1 VKRRLVLLGAPGSGK
16 GTQAEMIT
24 RQFGIPITS
33 PGAIL
38 RREKELGTPLG
49 EETAEVLERGGLV
62 SDKIIVELIE
72 DWLRLHGGHGFVF
85 DGFPRTLP
93 QAESLM
99 SILARLRTRLDLA
112 IWLEVSQQT
121 VFDRI
126 AGRLQCGECGF
137 TTSASSAQFAVRP
150 VCPYCDGRL
159 VRRGDDDLGV
169 LQTRLSEFETK
180 TQPLA
185 SFYGKISILHRID
198 GNRDREA
205 VFADIS
211 RLIEDKAPATA

>member
-1 VKRRLVLLGAPGSGK
+1 MLLGAPGSGK

-24 RQFGIPITS
+24 RQFGIPVTS

-38 RREKELGTPLG
+38 RREKDLGTPLG
-49 EETAEVLERGGLV
+49 EKTAEVIQHGGLV
-62 SDKIIVELIE
+62 SDEIIVELIE

-99 SILARLRTRLDLA
+99 SILTRLRTALDLA
-112 IWLEVSQQT
+112 IWLEVSEQT
-121 VFDRI
+121 VHDRI
-126 AGRLQCGECGF
+126 SGRLQCAECGF
-137 TTSASSAQFAVRP
+137 TTSGKSAKFAERP
-150 VCPYCDGRL
+150 VCPYCDGPL
-159 VRRGDDDLGV
+159 VRRNDDDEVV
-169 LQTRLSEFETK
+169 LQTRLSEFEKK

-185 SFYGKISILHRID
+185 AFYGKMSILHRID

-211 RLIEDKAPATA
+211 RLIENKSSA

>member
-1 VKRRLVLLGAPGSGK
+1 
-16 GTQAEMIT
+16 MIT
-24 RQFGIPITS
+24 RQFGIPVTS

-38 RREKELGTPLG
+38 RREKDLGTPLG
-49 EETAEVLERGGLV
+49 QETAEVLQRGDLV

-99 SILARLRTRLDLA
+99 SILTRLRTALDLV

-121 VFDRI
+121 VRDRI
-126 AGRLQCGECGF
+126 AGRLQCGACGF
-137 TTSASSAQFAVRP
+137 TTSVTSAKFAERP
-150 VCPYCDGRL
+150 VCPYCDGPL
-159 VRRGDDDLGV
+159 VRRNDDDLGV
-169 LQTRLSEFETK
+169 LQTRLQEFRTK
-180 TQPLA
+180 TEPLA
-185 SFYGKISILHRID
+185 SFYKELSILRRTD

-205 VFADIS
+205 VFSDIS
-211 RLIEDKAPATA
+211 QLIEDKTSR

>member
-24 RQFGIPITS
+24 RQFGIPVTS
-33 PGAIL
+33 TGAIL
-38 RREKELGTPLG
+38 RRERDLGTPLG
-49 EETAEVLERGGLV
+49 QQAADVLRRGGLV
-62 SDKIIVELIE
+62 SDKIIIGLIE

-99 SILARLRTRLDLA
+99 SILARLRSALDLV
-112 IWLEVSQQT
+112 IWLEVSEQT
-121 VFDRI
+121 VLDRI
-126 AGRLQCGECGF
+126 AGRLQCAECGF
-137 TTSASSAQFAVRP
+137 TTSSSSAQFANRP
-150 VCPYCDGRL
+150 ICPYCDGPL
-159 VRRGDDDLGV
+159 ERRNDDDLSV
-169 LQTRLSEFETK
+169 LQTRLQEFRTK

-185 SFYGKISILHRID
+185 SFYEKISILYRID

-205 VFADIS
+205 VFSDIS
-211 RLIEDKAPATA
+211 RLIEDKR